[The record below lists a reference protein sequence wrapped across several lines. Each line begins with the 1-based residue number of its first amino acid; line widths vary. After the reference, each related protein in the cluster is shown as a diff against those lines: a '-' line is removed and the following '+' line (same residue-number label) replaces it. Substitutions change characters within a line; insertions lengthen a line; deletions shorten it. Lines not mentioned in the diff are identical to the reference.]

1 MKNKKTKKMELLII
15 EVNAL
20 PETGDPTAWY
30 FYGNEY
36 YFYSQDTGEWV
47 NRGGDRPTKPPVNP

>member
-1 MKNKKTKKMELLII
+1 MPTIHI
-15 EVNAL
+15 VDQL

-36 YFYSQDTGEWV
+36 YFYSQDAWQWV